1 MSSAGPSRAPS
12 GSLRSRKSRSLRMT
26 DHSVDIGN
34 DHVAPDRLH
43 GRTTADA
50 VAYLQGVIDTTDA
63 HVKAPMIRALS
74 CPSAL
79 ATVAAAIAFTVIEVI
94 VPGLPSVLTSAVLL
108 YMSAVVTFAVA
119 AFDLHLANTEIRRRV
134 GPAKRF
140 LNEIVDDAQKAYF
153 NDPFSRSFSPNFQ
166 TVLRDSKWVSLPN
179 VALVPD
185 DLIQMRDGMQAPCN
199 LEGISS
205 NKTKKPKRLNKG
217 DTLRLP
223 TVHPPRPMAPAMS
236 ESTARF
242 SEFATVEP
250 NPANKSDQ
258 SSSSCTKI
266 GGLSQKVV
274 FRVLECP
281 LQNHI
286 SELTRSPK
294 PFRPENTLSNQKK
307 AMRLRAIQITICCV
321 LLAVIYTVIIGV
333 LKGSQLSKRVFVL
346 FIQQPLLCVIPSLGL
361 SELFYTFLVDAF
373 GNGVLIQTDIDL
385 RKVHPQ
391 DSSIGLGPSKLQNL
405 RVLWKERRQ
414 TFYRVVSEV
423 FGLGTS
429 LTRSVNPFETLGQI
443 TADGI
448 VSEVFST
455 PEHVLIWDRG
465 APVVLD
471 LIADHELPNHVTFE
485 RNWVHHF
492 DSLKPLGLSTL
503 LTATC
508 LESTEL
514 AARSPIAA
522 AAPGDSGRNLTEH
535 EAVLRDQDL
544 SSECLCQIGKA
555 VGFPHDFAIR
565 TFSRTQL
572 VHLLAIPTTYSVSS
586 TVLDPTR
593 PGSQITHMASSVMR
607 HTDSGQLQLFSR
619 GDPALIMS
627 HCDYVWNRNESIPFS
642 SSFRKKT
649 FDILQ
654 HWMHVDFKCVA
665 FAYTPVAPKLWPKFK
680 TSSVKPVVLTCNAD
694 DGSSLVQGPDPSV
707 LDARDANWGNAEM
720 EIPADSL
727 AAYQDL
733 LTGQILLGITASR
746 PQPKPEMP
754 YVIEDLVKAGIRF
767 VFFSSTGRRKSIAF
781 TSKLGL
787 ESDWNF
793 FISLKDRTDAAGP
806 NMATDSALNISK
818 LPEGISKVRDHIH
831 HVDNVPLLVS
841 LFTDS
846 TPDTS
851 REMISILQENGESV
865 LCIGSSLNDF
875 NFKTFLQ
882 SDVAISLEPR
892 IDDDHARRGRPPKQ
906 PESYLEFAK
915 HMNSLPCAF
924 ALPSSVNIRT
934 YLSGIISQSRNLL
947 IHATQTY
954 IFSQACFMSIMLM
967 STISVCLGMP
977 CVFDAR
983 QTVFLVWLI
992 IPLLSLPLLLSHP
1005 NRQTM
1010 QTIME
1015 KNAAHLSSV
1024 NRFTAY
1030 FLLRFIPSILFCT
1043 GVYAFY
1049 LNEFLLNSPKPPLMF
1064 VWTAQ
1069 PNIFLEY
1076 SDSTKD
1082 AVLLAKAYTMFAF
1095 VYCLVWLSVGFVY
1108 RNDSVFRRNPL
1119 VNWIWVIC
1127 CCVALALQFMFT
1139 WGEVSS
1145 VSDISGRLNLYPFV
1159 GLLVWPIIT
1168 LSIDEAVKNHD
1179 RNHYRRHQQRLR
1191 IVFDTKLGM
1200 HSPK

>member
-1 MSSAGPSRAPS
+1 M
-12 GSLRSRKSRSLRMT
+12 
-26 DHSVDIGN
+26 DIGN
-34 DHVAPDRLH
+34 DPVAPDRLH

-108 YMSAVVTFAVA
+108 YMSAVITFAVA

-443 TADGI
+443 TA
-448 VSEVFST
+448 VC
-455 PEHVLIWDRG
+455 
-465 APVVLD
+465 VLD
-471 LIADHELPNHVTFE
+471 
-485 RNWVHHF
+485 
-492 DSLKPLGLSTL
+492 
-503 LTATC
+503 
-508 LESTEL
+508 
-514 AARSPIAA
+514 
-522 AAPGDSGRNLTEH
+522 
-535 EAVLRDQDL
+535 
-544 SSECLCQIGKA
+544 KA
-555 VGFPHDFAIR
+555 
-565 TFSRTQL
+565 S
-572 VHLLAIPTTYSVSS
+572 
-586 TVLDPTR
+586 
-593 PGSQITHMASSVMR
+593 MR
-607 HTDSGQLQLFSR
+607 
-619 GDPALIMS
+619 
-627 HCDYVWNRNESIPFS
+627 
-642 SSFRKKT
+642 
-649 FDILQ
+649 
-654 HWMHVDFKCVA
+654 
-665 FAYTPVAPKLWPKFK
+665 
-680 TSSVKPVVLTCNAD
+680 
-694 DGSSLVQGPDPSV
+694 
-707 LDARDANWGNAEM
+707 
-720 EIPADSL
+720 
-727 AAYQDL
+727 
-733 LTGQILLGITASR
+733 
-746 PQPKPEMP
+746 
-754 YVIEDLVKAGIRF
+754 
-767 VFFSSTGRRKSIAF
+767 
-781 TSKLGL
+781 
-787 ESDWNF
+787 
-793 FISLKDRTDAAGP
+793 
-806 NMATDSALNISK
+806 
-818 LPEGISKVRDHIH
+818 
-831 HVDNVPLLVS
+831 
-841 LFTDS
+841 
-846 TPDTS
+846 
-851 REMISILQENGESV
+851 
-865 LCIGSSLNDF
+865 
-875 NFKTFLQ
+875 
-882 SDVAISLEPR
+882 
-892 IDDDHARRGRPPKQ
+892 
-906 PESYLEFAK
+906 
-915 HMNSLPCAF
+915 
-924 ALPSSVNIRT
+924 
-934 YLSGIISQSRNLL
+934 
-947 IHATQTY
+947 
-954 IFSQACFMSIMLM
+954 
-967 STISVCLGMP
+967 
-977 CVFDAR
+977 
-983 QTVFLVWLI
+983 
-992 IPLLSLPLLLSHP
+992 
-1005 NRQTM
+1005 
-1010 QTIME
+1010 
-1015 KNAAHLSSV
+1015 
-1024 NRFTAY
+1024 
-1030 FLLRFIPSILFCT
+1030 
-1043 GVYAFY
+1043 
-1049 LNEFLLNSPKPPLMF
+1049 
-1064 VWTAQ
+1064 
-1069 PNIFLEY
+1069 
-1076 SDSTKD
+1076 
-1082 AVLLAKAYTMFAF
+1082 
-1095 VYCLVWLSVGFVY
+1095 LSV
-1108 RNDSVFRRNPL
+1108 RCRANN
-1119 VNWIWVIC
+1119 
-1127 CCVALALQFMFT
+1127 
-1139 WGEVSS
+1139 
-1145 VSDISGRLNLYPFV
+1145 
-1159 GLLVWPIIT
+1159 
-1168 LSIDEAVKNHD
+1168 
-1179 RNHYRRHQQRLR
+1179 
-1191 IVFDTKLGM
+1191 
-1200 HSPK
+1200 